1 MKPSSITYSHKRL
14 LILIVSALPMP
25 AFALAPIADSFYNYR
40 KWIFT
45 AYKYNLIFGLVSLAM
60 LTATFFIWKKKM
72 RHIVNKF
79 CDYLESHPSTAVV
92 SCGLLL
98 GIPIGIL
105 CGVMYQLSIDDIIF
119 LPFLM
124 IMYLLPVILL
134 IRQYRNSLVNSR
146 RLMTVL
152 IILSA
157 SCICA
162 SILFIIFTKL
172 DLLPGTK
179 DIYWNWRMRNNSRG
193 MTHPFDSVISI
204 WNGTIIFTYD
214 ILLCLMILWL
224 QKACNAITKRLNRIN
239 YINQAVN
246 TSARLLYNITN
257 FIETSIKK
265 YRWFLLGI
273 VICGAVLYF
282 Y

>member
-1 MKPSSITYSHKRL
+1 MKLSAITYSYKRL
-14 LILIVSALPMP
+14 LILIVSILPISVF
-25 AFALAPIADSFYNYR
+25 AFAPMADSFYSYR

-60 LTATFFIWKKKM
+60 LTATFFIWKTKM
-72 RHIVNKF
+72 THIVNKF
-79 CDYLESHPSTAVV
+79 CDYLESHTSMAVV

-105 CGVMYQLSIDDIIF
+105 CGVMYQCMWFIFFLPLLLMLIIF
-119 LPFLM
+119 PIFLWER
-124 IMYLLPVILL
+124 P
-134 IRQYRNSLVNSR
+134 RNSLINHR
-146 RLMTVL
+146 KYMTVM
-152 IILSA
+152 IIFTA

-224 QKACNAITKRLNRIN
+224 QKACNAISKRLNRIN

-246 TSARLLYNITN
+246 TSVRLLYNITN

-265 YRWFLLGI
+265 YRWILLGI
-273 VICGAVLYF
+273 IICGTVLCF

>member
-1 MKPSSITYSHKRL
+1 MYQFL
-14 LILIVSALPMP
+14 
-25 AFALAPIADSFYNYR
+25 
-40 KWIFT
+40 W
-45 AYKYNLIFGLVSLAM
+45 LIFFL
-60 LTATFFIWKKKM
+60 
-72 RHIVNKF
+72 
-79 CDYLESHPSTAVV
+79 P
-92 SCGLLL
+92 LLL
-98 GIPIGIL
+98 ML
-105 CGVMYQLSIDDIIF
+105 IIF
-119 LPFLM
+119 PIFLWER
-124 IMYLLPVILL
+124 P
-134 IRQYRNSLVNSR
+134 RNSLVNSR

-193 MTHPFDSVISI
+193 MAHPFDSVISI

-224 QKACNAITKRLNRIN
+224 QKACNAITKRLNRMS
-239 YINQAVN
+239 YIKQSVN
-246 TSARLLYNITN
+246 TSARKIYNLTN
-257 FIETSIKK
+257 CIEASIKK
-265 YRWFLLGI
+265 YRWILLVI
-273 VICGAVLYF
+273 IICGMVLCF